1 MNTNTNET
9 KRQPAVA
16 ATIEQDTP
24 ETGMTGNDALR
35 LTFANGKELVL
46 QVRDL
51 SDAILGM
58 AVMHGLKQKLVDAAA
73 ISRNPD
79 TGRSAT
85 VEDKY
90 EAVLAVYNRLVSGHW
105 NAGRAAGTG
114 GSGGLLFR
122 ALCRMYGDAKTPEQ
136 IREFL
141 AGKSKADQAALRGN
155 AKVAAIIDEIKAED
169 AANGLGGDTAA
180 SDDLLAELENDD

>member
-1 MNTNTNET
+1 MNAKMNET
-9 KRQPAVA
+9 KRQPAVS
-16 ATIEQDTP
+16 ATIEQDSP

-35 LTFANGKELVL
+35 LVFANGKELVL

-51 SDAILGM
+51 SDTILGM

-90 EAVLAVYNRLVSGHW
+90 EAVKTVFNRLLAGQW
-105 NAGRAAGTG
+105 NAGRQGGGA

-122 ALCRMYGDAKTPEQ
+122 ALCRMYEDKSPES

-155 AKVAAIIDEIKAED
+155 ARVAAIIDEIKAED

-180 SDDLLAELENDD
+180 SDDLLAELEGDD